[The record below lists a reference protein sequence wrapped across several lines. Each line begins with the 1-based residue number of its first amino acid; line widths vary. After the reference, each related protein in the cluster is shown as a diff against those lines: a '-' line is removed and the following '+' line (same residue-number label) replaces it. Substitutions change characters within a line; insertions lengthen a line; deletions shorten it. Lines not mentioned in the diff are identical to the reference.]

1 MEIFWLI
8 VGGIFIVVGIIGCIL
23 PVLPGP
29 PISYLGILVLQITQ
43 ETPFTLSFMIV
54 WGLITIAVT
63 VLDYFIPAYGTKRFG
78 GSKRGIWGSM
88 IGLLVGIVFFP
99 PLGII
104 IGPVMGA
111 LVGELSLGKKRNEAI
126 KSAFGSFMGFL
137 LGTMLKLTVSGV
149 LGYYYF
155 INI

>member
-88 IGLLVGIVFFP
+88 IGLLIGIVFFP